1 MNVRQPML
9 LDANFNE
16 VRRLDPASLSIQTA
30 LSPPSVAD
38 MTIKMQDET
47 VPIRSWVRLYTVHGD
62 AGIFRVTAADYQY
75 DTEEQRLTLEHGIC
89 SLSDTV
95 VPQPEGDADDTELTK
110 TASAMLSWVLA
121 KQPTGAA
128 HWVKGTVE
136 ATENVI
142 LDQDGSDLFSMLN
155 EIMDQLPEYDLTLD
169 QSSYPWTVGIR
180 QKAQTVTA
188 EGRLSR
194 NLGSVRITYD
204 DSELCT
210 RVYATGLNKHIAQ
223 SYMDADTQGTY
234 GIISHCLYLASET
247 KRAEAV
253 RIAERYLY
261 KRKEPA
267 VSVELTAVDLSEATG
282 EPLDAFA
289 LGKKFRLALPAY
301 GVTVEQWITGIT
313 YSDVFGSPETVT
325 LTLANRIADI
335 SQTAAKT
342 KKRAEKA
349 DVVASGGGGGG
360 GGGGGARNTAQG
372 VKQNKIVLAVHDE
385 YITAIE
391 DGIDV
396 WRETGASITIEQ
408 AMIKLFTSQRDLFG
422 DLNTSTIKE
431 IIRNAGITVDA
442 SKSLVEILASATVQ
456 QESSIDTNA
465 SQITVQ
471 AGQISQKVSK
481 NNVISEIN
489 QTAETI
495 RISASK
501 INLDG
506 YVTATALEA
515 ELADF
520 QYLKSDLVT
529 FTGLVTGS
537 LAVTSGSL
545 SFGSYVASWKNTDV
559 VTNVTYSSDTYS
571 NVALANDSFEV
582 NGRIH
587 SLKVCHSVSKTTAT
601 IHYIGRSPT

>member
-155 EIMDQLPEYDLTLD
+155 DIMDQLPEYDLTLD
-169 QSSYPWTVGIR
+169 QSAYPWTVGIR

-223 SYMDADTQGTY
+223 SYMDADTQSTY

-261 KRKEPA
+261 KRKVPA

-372 VKQNKIVLAVHDE
+372 VKQNSIVLAVHDE

-422 DLNTSTIKE
+422 DLNTSNIKE
-431 IIRNAGITVDA
+431 IIHNAGIQVDA

-456 QESSIDTNA
+456 EQGSIRTNA
-465 SQITVQ
+465 ASIT
-471 AGQISQKVSK
+471 AKVDRQTLL
-481 NNVISEIN
+481 SEIALQAN
-489 QTAETI
+489 NITLSGTNI
-495 RISASK
+495 V
-501 INLDG
+501 LDG

-520 QYLKSDLVT
+520 AYLKSDLVT

-559 VTNVTYSSDTYS
+559 VTNVTVSKDRRE
-571 NVALANDSFEV
+571 NVAYSDDGVSVTGAGSFSYV
-582 NGRIH
+582 
-587 SLKVCHSVSKTTAT
+587 SSVSKSVST